1 MSKYYVLPGRKRWWR
16 VQAAISSQA
25 GSCLV
30 LHTRRRPNVGNIL
43 GPRQRRGPRMFPTLG
58 RRLVTVGQTS
68 SAMASS
74 LGKWSPHS
82 PGTIISRTARGS
94 GVYTPTRYRV
104 CSILQ
109 WFKASLFTIKKNNYG
124 QSRTSH
130 AGTTFLVL
138 DSPSAGRII
147 AGALT
152 SQLNTLWGVLLV
164 D

>member
-1 MSKYYVLPGRKRWWR
+1 MSNYYVLPGRKRWWR

-30 LHTRRRPNVGNIL
+30 LDTRRRPNV
-43 GPRQRRGPRMFPTLG
+43 GPRMFPTLG
-58 RRLVTVGQTS
+58 RRLVTVGLTDSDIASLLGRS
-68 SAMASS
+68 S
-74 LGKWSPHS
+74 PYS
-82 PGTIISRTARGS
+82 PGTIISRTARDS
-94 GVYTPTRYRV
+94 GVHTPTRYRV
-104 CSILQ
+104 CSIVQ
-109 WFKASLFTIKKNNYG
+109 WIKASLFTIKTNNYG
-124 QSRTSH
+124 QSRASH
-130 AGTTFLVL
+130 AGTFFLLL